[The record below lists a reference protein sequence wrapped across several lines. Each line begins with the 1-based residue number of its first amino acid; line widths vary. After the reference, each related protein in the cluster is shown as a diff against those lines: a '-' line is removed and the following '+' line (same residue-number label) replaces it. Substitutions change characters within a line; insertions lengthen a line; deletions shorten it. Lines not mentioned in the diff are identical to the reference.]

1 MHGLNLHRRV
11 VVSTLGRWCPARSAA
26 VVFVASIASIA
37 CIACFSP
44 QRPADVAVYASGTD
58 LESGNPLVT
67 VHSLSRQIQRYAL
80 FVTLARYDSS
90 LAAEPYA
97 ATSWDWSADR
107 RALTF
112 HLVNDL
118 RWHDDSLT
126 TARDVAFTID
136 AARDPQTGYWR
147 AADLA
152 DVDSVMP
159 RDDSTAVVHFRSS
172 QPAFPLIFCELP
184 ILPVHLLA
192 STPRRDMRRAAY
204 NLAPVGN
211 GPFRFGERRAGS
223 RWVFRR
229 NDAFPKSLGG
239 PPKLA
244 GFVVS
249 VVDEPTTKF
258 AGLASGDLDVAG
270 IAPTM
275 AGLAARDRSLR
286 VVDYPIL
293 FTTGLVFNVHKPPFD
308 DVRVRRAISLSIDR
322 GRIVSAALA
331 GYGTPAGGPVPPESP
346 LSLGAKP
353 ALDVHAADSL
363 LDAAGWPRTSN
374 GSRQRNGRAFAFDL
388 LTVGSGDNALEQLLQ
403 ADLAARGIT
412 VNIKQVELGTFL
424 TEARAN
430 PKRFD
435 ALVAGFPGDVALAF
449 LASMFES
456 RQAGGALDYAG
467 FHDTRLDSLFARTR
481 SATADS
487 ARTEAWR
494 DAQRTLAADMP
505 VAWIYHSRGLQG
517 LSARL
522 QNVTMDLRGE
532 MPTLTRWVIAVP
544 AGRTI
549 VSR

>member
-11 VVSTLGRWCPARSAA
+11 VLSTLLAA
-26 VVFVASIASIA
+26 LG
-37 CIACFSP
+37 CIAP

-67 VHSLSRQIQRYAL
+67 IHSLSRQIQRYAL
-80 FVTLARYDSS
+80 FVTLARYDST
-90 LAAEPYA
+90 LAPEPYA
-97 ATSWDWSADR
+97 ATRWDWSPDR

-112 HLVNDL
+112 HLVSDL

-152 DVDSVMP
+152 DVDSVAA
-159 RDDSTAVVHFRSS
+159 RDDSTAVVYFRVA

-192 STPRRDMRRAAY
+192 SVARRDMRRAPF

-211 GPFRFGERRAGS
+211 GPFRFVERRAGS

-229 NDAFPKSLGG
+229 NDRFPESLGG
-239 PPKLA
+239 PPRLA

-275 AGLAARDRSLR
+275 AGLAARDPSLR
-286 VVDYPIL
+286 VVSYPIL
-293 FTTGLVFNVHKPPFD
+293 FTTGLIFNSAKEPFD
-308 DVRVRRAISLSIDR
+308 DVRVRRAVSLSIDR
-322 GRIVSAALA
+322 SRIVNAALA
-331 GYGTPAGGPVPPESP
+331 GYGTPAAGPVPPESP
-346 LSLGAKP
+346 L
-353 ALDVHAADSL
+353 ALDARPAVDVRAADSL
-363 LDAAGWPRTSN
+363 LDAAGWRRAGPGARRRDNRTLE
-374 GSRQRNGRAFAFDL
+374 FDL
-388 LTVGSGDNALEQLLQ
+388 LTVGSGDNALEQLVQ
-403 ADLAARGIT
+403 ADLAERGIT
-412 VNIKQVELGTFL
+412 VHIRQVELGTFL

-435 ALVAGFPGDVALAF
+435 ALVAGIPGDVALAF

-467 FHDTRLDSLFARTR
+467 FHQPALDTLFARTR
-481 SATADS
+481 A
-487 ARTEAWR
+487 ARTDSGRVAAWR
-494 DAQRTLAADMP
+494 DVQRALAADMP
-505 VAWIYHSRGLQG
+505 VAWIYHSRGIQG

-522 QNVTMDLRGE
+522 HNVTMDLRGE
-532 MPTLTRWVIAVP
+532 MPTLARWEIAGST
-544 AGRTI
+544 ADRLAQ
-549 VSR
+549 R

>member
-11 VVSTLGRWCPARSAA
+11 VVSTLRRQCLALAA
-26 VVFVASIASIA
+26 LGAFGSIA
-37 CIACFSP
+37 CVSP
-44 QRPADVAVYASGTD
+44 QRPSDVAVYASGTD

-67 VHSLSRQIQRYAL
+67 MHSLSRQIQRYAL
-80 FVTLARYDSS
+80 FVTLARYDAS
-90 LAAEPYA
+90 LVAQPYA
-97 ATSWDWSADR
+97 ATRWDWSADR
-107 RALTF
+107 RVLGF
-112 HLVNDL
+112 HLVDDL
-118 RWHDDSLT
+118 RWHDDTLT

-152 DVDSVMP
+152 DIDSVAA
-159 RDDSTAVVHFRSS
+159 RGDTTAFVYFHTP

-184 ILPVHLLA
+184 ILPAHLLA
-192 STPRRDMRRAAY
+192 STPRRDMRRAAF

-211 GPFRFGERRAGS
+211 GPFRFVERRAGA

-229 NDAFPKSLGG
+229 NDAFPASLGG
-239 PPKLA
+239 PPNLA

-275 AGLAARDRSLR
+275 ADLAARDRSLR
-286 VVDYPIL
+286 IVSYPIL
-293 FTTGLVFNVHKPPFD
+293 FTTGVVFNVAKPPFD
-308 DVRVRRAISLSIDR
+308 DPRVRRAVSLSIDR
-322 GRIVSAALA
+322 ARIVSAALA
-331 GYGTPAGGPVPPESP
+331 GYGTPAAGPVPPESP
-346 LSLGAKP
+346 LSLRAP
-353 ALDVHAADSL
+353 TAPDPRLADSL
-363 LDAAGWPRTSN
+363 LEAAGWHRGAN
-374 GSRQRNGRAFAFDL
+374 GERRRADRPFAFDL

-412 VNIKQVELGTFL
+412 ARIRQVELGTFL
-424 TEARAN
+424 TEARAT

-435 ALVAGFPGDVALAF
+435 ALVAGIPGDVALAF

-467 FHDTRLDSLFARTR
+467 FHDARLDTLFVRART
-481 SATADS
+481 AQADS
-487 ARTEAWR
+487 ARAGAWR
-494 DAQRTLAADMP
+494 EAQRLLAVEMP
-505 VAWIYHSRGLQG
+505 VAWIYHSRGVQG

-522 QNVTMDLRGE
+522 HNVTMDLRGE
-532 MPTLTRWVIAVP
+532 MPTLTRWEIASP
-544 AGRTI
+544 ERLAA
-549 VSR
+549 SRGSSAR